1 MTSVMERRAFV
12 ALGLAVFGARLDVEA
27 QPGGKMPRIGYLS
40 LFSRSDPWGQR
51 GVDAF
56 RHGLRDLG
64 YVEGQ
69 TIAIEYRWAEEKPAR
84 LPDLAAE
91 LVHLKVDVIVAP
103 GGQAAQAAKQATAT
117 IPIVMVAVND
127 PVTAGLVATV
137 ARPGGNITGTSLIA
151 PELVGKQLELL
162 KEVVPTVSRVA
173 VLWNPLNPGNAPQLR
188 EAEVAARALRV
199 RLQPLEVPEPGGIDR
214 AFEAMRRERADALL
228 VLSDIMFPRHGQRI
242 ADLATKS
249 RLAAVYGHVRHAETG
264 GLLVYAVDVFDLSS
278 RTSTYVDKILKGAKP
293 AELPVEL
300 PTTFHLAINMK
311 TAKALGLT
319 IPPAVLARA
328 DEIIH

>member
-1 MTSVMERRAFV
+1 MISRRAFV
-12 ALGLAVFGARLDVEA
+12 ASLTGGVLAAPLAIEA
-27 QPGGKMPRIGYLS
+27 QSVGKRPRIGYLS

-51 GVDAF
+51 GIDAF

-69 TIAIEYRWAEEKPAR
+69 TIAIEYRWAEEKPVR

-103 GGQAAQAAKQATAT
+103 GSQAAQAVKQATAT
-117 IPIVMVAVND
+117 IPIVMVAVTD
-127 PVTAGLVATV
+127 PVTAGLVPAI

-151 PELVGKQLELL
+151 PELVGKQLQLL

-173 VLWNPLNPGNAPQLR
+173 VLWNPLNPGSAPQLR
-188 EAEVAARALRV
+188 EAEVAAPALPV
-199 RLQPLEVPEPGGIDR
+199 RLQPLEVGEPGQIDR
-214 AFEAMRRERADALL
+214 AFEAMRRERADGLL
-228 VLSDIMFPRHGQRI
+228 VLSDILFPRHGQKI
-242 ADLATKS
+242 TALAKKN

-264 GLLVYAVDVFDLSS
+264 GLIVYAVDVFDLYSQ
-278 RTSTYVDKILKGAKP
+278 TSTYVDKILKGTKP
-293 AELPVEL
+293 AELPIQL
-300 PTTFHLAINMK
+300 PTKFHLTINMQ

-319 IPPAVLARA
+319 IPPSVLARA
-328 DEIIH
+328 DQVIE